1 MNRINNIDT
10 SNGRVRFSYRIM
22 LLVNDSSPII
32 RMMDTLKANSEINN
46 WVSKHRSRWNFPYKI
61 DDNMLYV
68 DTLQIVDRFKET
80 FDGKESKHYIVKSMR
95 SKNSNKRKKNRGEDK

>member
-1 MNRINNIDT
+1 MNRIYNVDT
-10 SNGRVRFSYRIM
+10 SHGKIRFSYRIM
-22 LLVNDSSPII
+22 LIVDDSSPIT
-32 RMMDTLKANSEINN
+32 RMVGTLKANSEINN
-46 WVSKHRSRWNFPYKI
+46 WVSKFRSRWNFSYKI

-95 SKNSNKRKKNRGEDK
+95 SKNSNKRKKNKGEDK

>member
-10 SNGRVRFSYRIM
+10 SNGRVRFSYRI
-22 LLVNDSSPII
+22 LLVVNNSPPIT
-32 RMMDTLKANSEINN
+32 RMMDTLIANSKLNEWIAN
-46 WVSKHRSRWNFPYKI
+46 SRGRWNFLYKI
-61 DDNMLYV
+61 DDNMLYL

-80 FDGKESKHYIVKSMR
+80 FKGKESKHYIVKSMR

>member
-10 SNGRVRFSYRIM
+10 SNGRARFSYRIS
-22 LLVNDSSPII
+22 LVVDSSTPIS
-32 RMMDTLKANSEINN
+32 RMVGTLKANSEINN
-46 WVSKHRSRWNFPYKI
+46 WVSKYRTRWNFPYKI

-95 SKNSNKRKKNRGEDK
+95 SKNSNKRKKNKGEDK

>member
-1 MNRINNIDT
+1 MNRIYNVDT
-10 SNGRVRFSYRIM
+10 SQGKIRFSYRIM
-22 LLVNDSSPII
+22 LIVDDSSPIT
-32 RMMDTLKANSEINN
+32 RMVGTLKANSEINN
-46 WVSKHRSRWNFPYKI
+46 WVSKFRSRWNFSYKI

-95 SKNSNKRKKNRGEDK
+95 SKNSNKRKKNKGEDK

>member
-1 MNRINNIDT
+1 MNRIYNVDT
-10 SNGRVRFSYRIM
+10 GHGKIRFSYRIM
-22 LLVNDSSPII
+22 LIVDDSSPIT
-32 RMMDTLKANSEINN
+32 RMVETLKANSEINN
-46 WVSKHRSRWNFPYKI
+46 WVSKYRTRWNFFYKI

-95 SKNSNKRKKNRGEDK
+95 NKNSNKRKKNKGADE

>member
-1 MNRINNIDT
+1 MNRIYNVDT
-10 SNGRVRFSYRIM
+10 GHGKIRFSYRIM
-22 LLVNDSSPII
+22 LIVDNSSPIT
-32 RMMDTLKANSEINN
+32 RMVETLKANGEINN

-80 FDGKESKHYIVKSMR
+80 FDGKESKHYIIKSMR
-95 SKNSNKRKKNRGEDK
+95 SKNSNKRKKNKGVDK